1 MENDYR
7 GPGTVYF
14 RFNHLMEELEKRF
27 PTDIVDL
34 FRSDICS
41 ETRYLKKID
50 ELLESKKFPED
61 IEKVSDKER
70 YD

>member
-1 MENDYR
+1 
-7 GPGTVYF
+7 
-14 RFNHLMEELEKRF
+14 MEELEKRF